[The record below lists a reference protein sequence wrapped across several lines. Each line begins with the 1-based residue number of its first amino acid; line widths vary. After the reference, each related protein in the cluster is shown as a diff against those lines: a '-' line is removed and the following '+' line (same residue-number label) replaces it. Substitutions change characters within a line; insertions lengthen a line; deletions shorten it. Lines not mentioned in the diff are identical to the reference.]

1 MSFPSHLS
9 DGGTEDDYNS
19 IVRTGKLG
27 STVEKAKNKPEV
39 ASLMNDMKAF
49 MEQHKKEKDDSHKQS
64 RTKKHYSKR
73 GRDRRKARDQDD
85 HSDTSDSD
93 PSPSEHSDED

>member
-1 MSFPSHLS
+1 MPLPSHIP
-9 DGGTEDDYNS
+9 DGGTEDDFKS
-19 IVRTGKLG
+19 IVQTGKLG
-27 STVEKAKNKPEV
+27 STVEEPKNKPEV

-49 MEQHKKEKDDSHKQS
+49 MEQHKREKDDSHKQS

-85 HSDTSDSD
+85 HSDISDSD
-93 PSPSEHSDED
+93 PSLSEHSDED